1 MEEII
6 KIKDVNLVKFNN
18 AEYTQFLSNTKELIE
33 KATLEKLGLS
43 ESIFQLLSKNIDLLT
58 DFSLQSRI
66 SSETKDLKSID
77 KQRNE
82 ILTFLLMNFRSEQ
95 KNPIEKR
102 KKAGTELFNI
112 TKPYQKIK
120 ALPVRQKT
128 QYIEGFITDV
138 TKEGIVQHLNTLGIK
153 EAVDKLTSINQQYKK
168 LTANR
173 ADSQVASP
181 KVHIKTLR
189 NETSKIYDNL
199 ITRAFVTSVATPS
212 EESSAF
218 VKSMNKLITDTDT
231 AYKQRFGQKKEKQPI
246 QAQ

>member
-181 KVHIKTLR
+181 KVH
-189 NETSKIYDNL
+189 TS
-199 ITRAFVTSVATPS
+199 
-212 EESSAF
+212 ES
-218 VKSMNKLITDTDT
+218 
-231 AYKQRFGQKKEKQPI
+231 
-246 QAQ
+246 